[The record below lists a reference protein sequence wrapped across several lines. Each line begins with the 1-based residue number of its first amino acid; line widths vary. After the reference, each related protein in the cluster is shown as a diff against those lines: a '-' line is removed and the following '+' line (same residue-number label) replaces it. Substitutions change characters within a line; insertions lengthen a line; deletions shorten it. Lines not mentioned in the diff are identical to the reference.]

1 MGLLISVV
9 LLVGAAVLL
18 AAGAELFAEHA
29 AGAGRRLGVSALAVG
44 LLLAGAEPEELVTAV
59 VAAVQGQPGVAA
71 GDAIGANVTLLTLI
85 VGGLA
90 MASPLTL
97 GRRGAHYAAAAAVAG
112 VAAWTALADGLVG
125 RVEGGVLVAVY
136 VAIVAVIWWR
146 EREVPAFGEVSEA
159 LEDSDGLKPAS
170 TGLVLTVVGIACMG
184 AGGWL
189 AVLAAERIIDQL
201 GVAGTVVGLTL
212 VALATTSE
220 FLALIPAA
228 LRRGIPELA
237 AAGIVG
243 SVIYNAT
250 VTLGVAAVARPLVA
264 PGLSP
269 AAIAAVV
276 LAAATAAGAWTRRRI
291 GRPVGATLV
300 LGYIAYVWLV
310 WS

>member
-1 MGLLISVV
+1 M
-9 LLVGAAVLL
+9 
-18 AAGAELFAEHA
+18 
-29 AGAGRRLGVSALAVG
+29 
-44 LLLAGAEPEELVTAV
+44 
-59 VAAVQGQPGVAA
+59 
-71 GDAIGANVTLLTLI
+71 
-85 VGGLA
+85 
-90 MASPLTL
+90 
-97 GRRGAHYAAAAAVAG
+97 
-112 VAAWTALADGLVG
+112 
-125 RVEGGVLVAVY
+125 
-136 VAIVAVIWWR
+136 
-146 EREVPAFGEVSEA
+146 
-159 LEDSDGLKPAS
+159 
-170 TGLVLTVVGIACMG
+170 
-184 AGGWL
+184 
-189 AVLAAERIIDQL
+189 
-201 GVAGTVVGLTL
+201 GLTL